1 MRQSGQPSLEDEGR
15 NHVRALVQGC
25 IHFAIGLGKLPLRQ
39 IMFGILVV
47 LRWAEC
53 ELECEKPDHI
63 SVPPGVRE

>member
-1 MRQSGQPSLEDEGR
+1 
-15 NHVRALVQGC
+15 
-25 IHFAIGLGKLPLRQ
+25 LRQ